1 VEQKHPNRK
10 QKHPNRKQKHPNR
23 KQKHPIRKQNFAQLF
38 LKVDE
43 LVKFN
48 HNLYNN

>member
-1 VEQKHPNRK
+1 MFLFYILYVFVLYFGC
-10 QKHPNRKQKHPNR
+10 
-23 KQKHPIRKQNFAQLF
+23 FAQLF

-48 HNLYNN
+48 HNLYNNYLK